1 MPRLTDLTQV
11 RAILERDRPWTAY
24 ALGDLSPGFA
34 EHCEWFASEAHDAL
48 VLLFHGFDTPIL
60 FSCGDPDRLP
70 AVLSEIHADEVSLHL
85 RVDAIAPLRTRYPWT
100 ELRRMWRMVLEPASF
115 VPVDGTGVEAVTPE
129 HIADLADLYT
139 DGVDRGETPDFFFP
153 SMVDQGTFRGI
164 RESGRLVAAAGT
176 HLFAPDLGVCAIGNV
191 YTRQSARGRG
201 LASRVTSAVAE
212 AAFARGV
219 RTIVLNVRD
228 VNGGA
233 RRVYERLG
241 FRTYCEFV
249 EGSARRAAP

>member
-1 MPRLTDLTQV
+1 MPRLTDLAQV
-11 RAILERDRPWTAY
+11 QAILERDRAWTAY

-34 EHCEWFASEAHDAL
+34 EHCEWFATDARDAL
-48 VLLFHGFDTPIL
+48 ILLFHGFDTPIL
-60 FSCGDPDRLP
+60 FACGDPARLP
-70 AVLSEIHADEVSLHL
+70 AVLAEIHADEVSLHL
-85 RVDAIAPLRTRYPWT
+85 RVDAIPPLQAQYPWT
-100 ELRRMWRMVLEPASF
+100 DVRRMWRMVLEADAFLPA
-115 VPVDGTGVEAVTPE
+115 DAAGVEVITPD
-129 HIADLADLYT
+129 HLGDLADLYT
-139 DGVDRGETPDFFFP
+139 DGVERGETPDFFFP

-164 RESGRLVAAAGT
+164 REGGRLVSAAGT
-176 HLFAPDLGVCAIGNV
+176 HLFAPELGVCAIGNV

-201 LASRVTSAVAE
+201 LASRVTSAVAQ

-241 FRTYCEFV
+241 FRTYCAFV
-249 EGSARRAAP
+249 EGTARRAAP